1 MSYFCENVAKM
12 LIYFKVGNFKSIKDP
27 VTLNFNASSISEHNI
42 SNVIQDDKIPLLKSI
57 LLYGHNA
64 SGKSKIL
71 DAFVYFIWF
80 INNSATDKQS
90 NEQIDVEPF
99 EFYESTAKQPSFFE
113 VSFILG
119 KMKYR
124 YGFEADKDSI
134 HKEWLLES
142 KPLKDAKEYPV
153 FLRIKQNFEIEYKRF
168 ENSEN
173 LDKRTRKNALF
184 LSVASQWNV
193 SKAQKIDGWIQS
205 IFTVHGMADDKYRN
219 FTIDLLKEKKYT
231 KLINNFIKKADLGIN
246 SVDVVDIPIKLEDI
260 IKRVPDKLK
269 GIFKEEFK
277 ERSEKAVFTIH
288 NKYNDK
294 NEVVGAVT
302 FLMDKSESEGTK
314 KYFNIIGLLI
324 TALLEGRVV
333 IIDEFDARLHTILT
347 KAILKLF
354 NSSII
359 KSNAQLLVASHDTAL
374 LDRELLRR
382 DQIYF
387 IEKDNYGASKAISL
401 VEYKPRKDTPYDKNY
416 LEGKYGAIPFIE
428 DLENLIT
435 NGKS

>member
-1 MSYFCENVAKM
+1 M
-12 LIYFKVGNFKSIKDP
+12 LIYFKVGNYKSIKDP
-27 VTLNFNASSISEHNI
+27 IILNFIPGSINEHES
-42 SNVIQDDKIPLLKSI
+42 SNVIQNDKIPLLKSI

-71 DAFVYFIWF
+71 DAFVYLVWF

-90 NEQIDVEPF
+90 NEQIYVEPF
-99 EFYESTAKQPSFFE
+99 EFYESTAGQPSFFE
-113 VSFILG
+113 ISFIIG

-142 KPLKDAKEYPV
+142 KSLKDSKEYPV
-153 FLRIKQNFEIEYKRF
+153 FLRIKQRFEVDVKRF

-193 SKAQKIDGWIQS
+193 SKAQNIDEWVGS
-205 IFTVHGMADDKYRN
+205 IFTVQGMADDKYRN
-219 FTIDLLKEKKYT
+219 LTIDLLKEKKYT
-231 KLINNFIKKADLGIN
+231 NLINSFIKKADLGI
-246 SVDVVDIPIKLEDI
+246 SAVDVVDIPIQFEDI
-260 IKRVPDKLK
+260 IKKVPEKLK
-269 GIFKEEFK
+269 GIFKEDFK
-277 ERSEKAVFTIH
+277 ERSEKSVFTIH
-288 NKYNDK
+288 NKYNDQ
-294 NEVVGAVT
+294 NEMVGTVSL
-302 FLMDKSESEGTK
+302 LMDKSESEGTR

-324 TALLEGRVV
+324 TALVEGRVV
-333 IIDEFDARLHTILT
+333 IIDEFDARLHTLLT

-401 VEYKPRKDTPYDKNY
+401 VEYKPRKDTQYDKNY
-416 LEGKYGAIPFIE
+416 LDGKYGAIPFIE
-428 DLENLIT
+428 DLENLIL